1 MTKAIVVV
9 AVLLTAVISSK
20 AQYSEFGGI
29 DNFFQANVNLPN
41 AAEFANRR
49 MNAPVSYML
58 VDQSDLQQVIDRLIN
73 GGMTYLGV
81 SAFRFPLGTMY
92 GGVPEKTA
100 AIAYAKSI
108 GAEIGIYTL
117 STNTDTEGQ
126 WNNHSV
132 YFYARTVVP
141 ATPGV
146 ELPNMITNEQAT
158 AAFNFLQDQLGRPRL
173 RTGMVTY
180 DAKTDSFTWIGPKF
194 GKRMSQTRAS
204 FINEVWGNYIKN
216 NK

>member
-1 MTKAIVVV
+1 MTKAILAG
-9 AVLLTAVISSK
+9 AVLLSAVIVSK

-29 DNFFQANVNLPN
+29 DNFFQANVDLPN

-49 MNAPVSYML
+49 TNAPVNYLL
-58 VDQSDLQQVIDRLIN
+58 VDQSNLQQVIDRLVN

-81 SAFRFPLGTMY
+81 SSFRYPLAAMG

-100 AIAYAKSI
+100 AIAFAKSI
-108 GAEIGIYTL
+108 GAEEVIYTL
-117 STNTDTEGQ
+117 NTYTDTEGR
-126 WNNHSV
+126 WSGHNI

-141 ATPGV
+141 ATPSV

-158 AAFNFLQDQLGRPRL
+158 AAFNFLQDQLGRPHL

-194 GKRMSQTRAS
+194 GKRMSQSRES
-204 FINEVWGNYIKN
+204 FITEIWANYIRT